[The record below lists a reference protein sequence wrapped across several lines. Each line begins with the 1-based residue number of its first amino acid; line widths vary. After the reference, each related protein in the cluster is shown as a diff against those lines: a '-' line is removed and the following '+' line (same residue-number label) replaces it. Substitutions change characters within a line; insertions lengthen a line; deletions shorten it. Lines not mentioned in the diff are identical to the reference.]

1 MEKNTSNYKFLNA
14 KDRAAERKRSSSVM
28 DTDRYHYKTAPHVQT
43 GKRKRDSDGFFTPY
57 AMFRPYS
64 GTGLLCAIFGETPAR
79 KTSDLR
85 VTQDML
91 AKEAYEH
98 EIELLMCQAKA
109 YELQFHKRFCAED
122 RAEECYA
129 KAVAA
134 GKHPD
139 APKLTA
145 EDTRQTILD
154 AVTWRFDWIQQNKRK
169 CYRFAEI
176 LIDAKEHRLVT
187 DREEKENF
195 VDLFVRN
202 TDLMPEPNRKLID
215 CMYEAAWYSIYM
227 FKYGLDGQKVPA
239 PWYDTKEND
248 SGKGRVND

>member
-91 AKEAYEH
+91 SKEAYEH

-145 EDTRQTILD
+145 EDTKQTILD

-187 DREEKENF
+187 DREENF

-202 TDLMPEPNRKLID
+202 AALMPELNRKLID
-215 CMYEAAWYSIYM
+215 CMYEVAWYSIYM

>member
-1 MEKNTSNYKFLNA
+1 MEKNTTNYKFLNA
-14 KDRAAERKRSSSVM
+14 KDRASGRKNSHGIL
-28 DTDRYHYKTAPHVQT
+28 DTDRYHYMTAPHVQT
-43 GKRKRDSDGFFTPY
+43 SKRKRDRDGFFTPY

-98 EIELLMCQAKA
+98 EIELLMCQAKS

-134 GKHPD
+134 GKTLGCTEANGGGYQTNNPGCGY
-139 APKLTA
+139 LCVSIGFSR
-145 EDTRQTILD
+145 TRESAIALL
-154 AVTWRFDWIQQNKRK
+154 R
-169 CYRFAEI
+169 
-176 LIDAKEHRLVT
+176 
-187 DREEKENF
+187 
-195 VDLFVRN
+195 
-202 TDLMPEPNRKLID
+202 
-215 CMYEAAWYSIYM
+215 S
-227 FKYGLDGQKVPA
+227 
-239 PWYDTKEND
+239 
-248 SGKGRVND
+248 